1 MPPRIYLDWNATAP
15 LHAEARAVMTVALDI
30 VGNPSSVHA
39 EGRVARGLIETAR
52 AQVAALAGAKPQQ
65 VVFTS
70 GATEANVLALGPS
83 LRDTRHAGDKRPL
96 RLFVSAIEHPSV
108 LEGHRFAAADVEIL
122 PVTAGGRIDLEHLA
136 RRVRDGA
143 EGGLRPLVSL
153 MAVNNETGVVQPLE
167 EAVALVREVGG
178 FIHVDAVQAA
188 GRIPLRFDELSLDLL
203 TVSSHKLG
211 GPQGVGALICGDR
224 IDLREPLIKGG
235 RQERSRRAG
244 SENVAGIAGFGA
256 AAAVAATWPHETEPA
271 RQKALRDRLEQG
283 LREIAAETVVF
294 GANEPRVANTVLFAL
309 AGVKAETALIA
320 LDLAGVAVSSGS
332 ACSSGKVA
340 PSHVLS
346 AMDVPRELADGAVR
360 VSFGRDTVA
369 DDIEG
374 FLRAWRRHVE
384 ALRIRQQGMA
394 A

>member
-15 LHAEARAVMTVALDI
+15 LRAEARAAMTAALDI

-39 EGRVARGLIETAR
+39 EGRAARGLIETAR
-52 AQVAALAGAKPQQ
+52 AHVAALAGAKPSQ

-83 LRDTRHAGDKRPL
+83 LRDASHAGDKRPL

-108 LEGHRFAAADVEIL
+108 LEGHRFAAADVEVL
-122 PVTAGGRIDLEHLA
+122 PVTAGGIIDLEHLA
-136 RRVRDGA
+136 SRLRGA
-143 EGGLRPLVSL
+143 AKAGVRPLVSL
-153 MAVNNETGVVQPLE
+153 MAVNNETGVVQPVA
-167 EAVALVREVGG
+167 EAAARAREMGG

-188 GRIPLRFDELSLDLL
+188 GRIALSFDELGLDLL

-211 GPQGVGALICGDR
+211 GPQGVGALICSDR
-224 IDLREPLIKGG
+224 IDLRAPLIKGG
-235 RQERSRRAG
+235 RQERGRRAG
-244 SENVAGIAGFGA
+244 TENVAGIAGFGA
-256 AAAVAATWPHETEPA
+256 AAEAAARPDATEPA

-283 LREIAAETVVF
+283 LREIAAGTVVF
-294 GANEPRVANTVLFAL
+294 GANEPRVANAVLFAL

-332 ACSSGKVA
+332 ACSSGKVS

-346 AMDVPRELADGAVR
+346 AMGVPRELANGAVR

-374 FLRAWRRHVE
+374 FLRAWRRHLE
-384 ALRIRQQGMA
+384 ALPMRQQGIA